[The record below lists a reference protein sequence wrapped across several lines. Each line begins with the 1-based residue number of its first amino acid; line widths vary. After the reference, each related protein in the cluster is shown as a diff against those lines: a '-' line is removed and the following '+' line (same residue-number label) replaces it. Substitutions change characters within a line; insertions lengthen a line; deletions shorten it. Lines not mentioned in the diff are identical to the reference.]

1 MTATVHQLRPN
12 TPPSETENP
21 ERAADARLVEALRA
35 GEPDAAT
42 RLFDHHGKYI
52 ERLLYRMLGPDEE
65 LEDALHDVF
74 AKALTTHSQLRDPS
88 ALRAWLSRIAAG
100 TARDLIRRRMRRR
113 WLVFRDPHDVP
124 EVADHSTQEAS
135 DLLKRAYRAINR
147 MKADERIAFTLRRI
161 EGMTLPEVAAACGV
175 SLATAKRRIRKA
187 NEHFQRLA
195 VAEGLVGMTD
205 STPFGESHHD

>member
-1 MTATVHQLRPN
+1 MLRSQLRPQ
-12 TPPSETENP
+12 TPPSETQSP
-21 ERAADARLVEALRA
+21 ERIADALLVEALRA
-35 GEPDAAT
+35 GDSDAAT
-42 RLFDHHGKYI
+42 RLFDRHGKYI
-52 ERLLYRMLGPDEE
+52 ERLLYRILGPDEE

-124 EVADHSTQEAS
+124 EVPDHARQEAS
-135 DLLKRAYRAINR
+135 DLLKRAYRAIDR

-187 NEHFQRLA
+187 NEQFQRLA
-195 VAEGLVGMTD
+195 AAEGLAGLSD
-205 STPFGESHHD
+205 STPLEEPNHD

>member
-1 MTATVHQLRPN
+1 M
-12 TPPSETENP
+12 
-21 ERAADARLVEALRA
+21 ADALLVEALRA
-35 GEPDAAT
+35 GDSDAAT
-42 RLFDHHGKYI
+42 RLFDRHGKYI
-52 ERLLYRMLGPDEE
+52 ERLLYRILGPDEE

-124 EVADHSTQEAS
+124 EVPDHARQEAS
-135 DLLKRAYRAINR
+135 DLLKRAYRAIDR

-161 EGMTLPEVAAACGV
+161 EV

-187 NEHFQRLA
+187 NEQFQRLA
-195 VAEGLVGMTD
+195 AAEGLAGLSD
-205 STPFGESHHD
+205 STPLEEPNHD